1 VIQNDGLRRISE
13 ISSGDSSQEKYGR
26 RKGKL
31 DAKAAEKAR
40 RIRKVG
46 ACWYCWVMKVPVSF
60 SLRIARIRLT
70 FDSVQKE
77 RSASDAKS
85 VSHKL
90 RRHQRTSCVADQ
102 DSKTM
107 RRHSSQNSSTLIS
120 KRGRSRVSSVSTLD
134 AGLTQS

>member
-40 RIRKVG
+40 RIRKVK
-46 ACWYCWVMKVPVSF
+46 ACWDCWVMKVPVSY
-60 SLRIARIRLT
+60 SLRIVRIRLT

-85 VSHKL
+85 VSHKFH
-90 RRHQRTSCVADQ
+90 RH
-102 DSKTM
+102 
-107 RRHSSQNSSTLIS
+107 
-120 KRGRSRVSSVSTLD
+120 
-134 AGLTQS
+134 